1 MANPLSLAT
10 VNHIRAGLGIAYVSR
25 VQQDLV
31 LDAAVRSMSYLIAST
46 SPATNS
52 SARMAIVS
60 RSRID
65 AFRIK

>member
-31 LDAAVRSMSYLIAST
+31 LTLFF
-46 SPATNS
+46 
-52 SARMAIVS
+52 
-60 RSRID
+60 ID
-65 AFRIK
+65 ARSNS

>member
-31 LDAAVRSMSYLIAST
+31 LSLTRASFAVALSDLSGWAFSKAAIM
-46 SPATNS
+46 
-52 SARMAIVS
+52 
-60 RSRID
+60 
-65 AFRIK
+65 FRF